1 MNEESAPLV
10 WTHRDRRRFRGF
22 MILTGLGLIVPGL
35 IYVSS
40 LPDTVK
46 GTAQVLGSA
55 AAPFVTWATVV
66 ALLGGGLSF
75 ILGRFVRLGS
85 VLAAAA
91 LICGSLVHYAWSRM
105 MMQRMDLVPEGLSP
119 EQQHLLQDTVLFA
132 ANAQIP
138 HIVKNVILIGVCALF
153 FFLAPG
159 VCRSTTARRR
169 P

>member
-1 MNEESAPLV
+1 MNEERKPLV
-10 WTHRDRRRFRGF
+10 WMHRDRRRFRSF
-22 MILTGLGLIVPGL
+22 MILTGLGLMVPGL

-55 AAPFVTWATVV
+55 AAPFVTGATVV

-75 ILGRFVRLGS
+75 ILGRFVRIGS
-85 VLAAAA
+85 VLASAA
-91 LICGSLVHYAWSRM
+91 LICGSLIHYAWSTM
-105 MMQRMDLVPEGLSP
+105 MMQRMDLVPDGISP

-138 HIVKNVILIGVCALF
+138 HIIKNMILVGVCALF

-159 VCRSTTARRR
+159 VCDSTITRRR